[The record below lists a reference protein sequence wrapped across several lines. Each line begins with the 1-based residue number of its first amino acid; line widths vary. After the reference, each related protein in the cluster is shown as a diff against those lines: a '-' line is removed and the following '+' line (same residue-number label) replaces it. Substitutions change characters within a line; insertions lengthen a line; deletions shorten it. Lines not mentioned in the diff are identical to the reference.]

1 MYTEIT
7 KEIIGRLQ
15 YHDIYKHVKRV
26 KDENERIA
34 LNTLTLNCSKMTLK
48 H

>member
-7 KEIIGRLQ
+7 EEIIGRLQ
-15 YHDIYKHVKRV
+15 DHDIYRHVKRV
-26 KDENERIA
+26 KSKNERI
-34 LNTLTLNCSKMTLK
+34 TLNALILTCSKMTLK